1 MSEYAQGGCG
11 FPIPWWAESVEEED
25 FEPDVCV
32 HGRGFDEICVE
43 CCPED
48 DDGSFTGDEWS

>member
-1 MSEYAQGGCG
+1 MASINRRRLDSA
-11 FPIPWWAESVEEED
+11 VLEEED

-32 HGRGFDEICVE
+32 HGKCFDVICVE

-48 DDGSFTGDEWS
+48 DDGSFTGDEWSEG

>member
-1 MSEYAQGGCG
+1 MNSPHSYTDD
-11 FPIPWWAESVEEED
+11 IED
-25 FEPDVCV
+25 CEADVCS
-32 HGRGFDEICVE
+32 HGKGFDEICVE